1 MNKPK
6 LNDKWIKASVIGTIW
21 AASEIVF
28 GSFLHNLKIP
38 FSGNILTAI
47 GIIVLIS
54 AAFIWDVKGVFW
66 RAGLICALMKTM
78 SPSAVIF
85 GPMLAILIEAI
96 LLELSI
102 RIFGKTYLGF
112 IIGAILAMSWNLVQK
127 VLSYIL
133 FYGADIIKI
142 YSGLITI
149 AEKQIKVHFDL
160 VWVPILVL
168 LCAYAIFGIIAAIT
182 GIKAGKFI
190 AKKSLEPQK
199 IHSQDKTIIKKKQ
212 EKFNHSI
219 LWLSIN
225 ICFMISGLLILKYTD
240 WYFWT
245 STIVVF
251 ATIWIIRYRRAL
263 RKISNPKFWI
273 IFVLITMI
281 TVFVFSRVKGGEN
294 YLIDGII
301 AGVQMNFRA
310 ILMVLGF
317 AVIAVELYNPA
328 IRSFFRQSS
337 FRQLPVALEL
347 ATDSL
352 PTFIAALPD
361 FKTAV
366 KNPTTIFYS
375 VILHADARIKELSF
389 IQNNKPHI
397 YIISGKKN
405 EGKTTL
411 VKSLAKD
418 LKNNSKTIGGIFS
431 EKHIQ
436 NDKCIG
442 YDIVDVNTGN
452 RAQFL
457 IEGNIPN
464 CQKIMKFS
472 IINDVLVFGN
482 STIKSAIS
490 EKEIII
496 IDEIGLL
503 ELENGGWHKSLL
515 KINQSK
521 NKTFIIT
528 IRDIYVEDIIEKYN
542 LADFYIITLNDK
554 NSAKDILQKIVFLS
568 N

>member
-1 MNKPK
+1 MNKPT

-47 GIIVLIS
+47 GLIILIS
-54 AAFIWDVKGVFW
+54 SAFIWNVKGVFW

-96 LLELSI
+96 LLEISI
-102 RIFGKTYLGF
+102 RVFGKTYFGF
-112 IIGAILAMSWNLVQK
+112 IIGSILAMSWNLVQK

-133 FYGADIIKI
+133 FYGADIIEI
-142 YSGLITI
+142 YTGLIKI
-149 AEKQIKVHFDL
+149 AEKQIKMHFDL
-160 VWVPILVL
+160 VWVPILIL
-168 LCAYAIFGIIAAIT
+168 LFAYSIFGIISAIT
-182 GIKAGKFI
+182 GIIAGKHI
-190 AKKSLEPQK
+190 AKKSKEPQQ
-199 IHSQDKTIIKKKQ
+199 IDTQNNYNLKKKQ
-212 EKFNHSI
+212 DTFNHSI
-219 LWLSIN
+219 IWLVVN
-225 ICFMISGLLILKYTD
+225 ILFMISGLLVLKSAY
-240 WYFWT
+240 WYLWT
-245 STIVVF
+245 ATITIF
-251 ATIWIIRYRRAL
+251 ATIWIFRYRRAL
-263 RKISNPKFWI
+263 RKISSPKFWI

-301 AGVQMNFRA
+301 AGIQMNFRA

-317 AVIAVELYNPA
+317 AVIAVELYNPV
-328 IRSFFRQSS
+328 IRNFFRQTS

-352 PTFIAALPD
+352 PIFIAALPD
-361 FKTAV
+361 FKTAI
-366 KNPTTIFYS
+366 KSPTTIFYS
-375 VILHADARIKELSF
+375 VILHADARIKELSKS
-389 IQNNKPHI
+389 QHQKPGI
-397 YIISGKKN
+397 YIICGKKN
-405 EGKTTL
+405 EGKTTF

-418 LKNNSKTIGGIFS
+418 LKDNSNTIGGIFS

-442 YDIVDVNTGN
+442 YDIVDINTGN

-472 IINDVLVFGN
+472 IINDGLVFGN
-482 STIKSAIS
+482 NTIKSAIS

-496 IDEIGLL
+496 IDEVGLL
-503 ELENGGWHKSLL
+503 ELDNGGWHESLVNIDKNPT
-515 KINQSK
+515 KI
-521 NKTFIIT
+521 FVIA
-528 IRDIYVEDIIEKYN
+528 IRDIFVNDIIKKYN
-542 LADFYIITLNDK
+542 LTDYYVVDVNRSVFVNDFVKMIIN
-554 NSAKDILQKIVFLS
+554 
-568 N
+568 